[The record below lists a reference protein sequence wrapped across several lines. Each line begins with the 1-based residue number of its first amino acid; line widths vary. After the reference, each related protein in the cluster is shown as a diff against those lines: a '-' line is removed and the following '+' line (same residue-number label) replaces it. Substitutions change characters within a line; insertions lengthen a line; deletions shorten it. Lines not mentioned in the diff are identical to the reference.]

1 MMTMHADRRVRHA
14 SLTLVPIRPRR
25 RGERRS
31 LRTFSSVSL
40 PEVMMMMMSADRRV
54 RRDAAEIDRRA
65 V

>member
-1 MMTMHADRRVRHA
+1 
-14 SLTLVPIRPRR
+14 
-25 RGERRS
+25 
-31 LRTFSSVSL
+31 VSL